1 MNGYGILM
9 SIILGGISGVVAEK
23 LMNFNTGLVL
33 SIILGIVGAVV
44 GNFLLGLVGVGLG
57 GIVGT
62 IITAIVGAC
71 VLIWLYRLIAS
82 R

>member
-71 VLIWLYRLIAS
+71 VLIWLYRMIAS